1 MHPLTQDFRYG
12 MRILRT
18 APGFTA
24 VAVLTLALG
33 IGANTAIFS
42 VVDAVLLRPLAM
54 VHPERVMLLQE
65 TWQGTGGGGLS
76 VGNYRDISEQN
87 TSFASLS
94 ASASGAYNLATEDA
108 PERIEGEN
116 VTAEYFKTFGVA
128 PLQGRVFTEAEDS
141 PGHNSV
147 AVISERLWRTRFHE
161 SPDLIGKPIRV
172 NGVPLIVVGV
182 MPQSFDPLLSK
193 SDIWLPAAFTQAKL
207 ADFDNHY
214 LLVFARLKD
223 GFVPD
228 RARAEMNVMAAHEAQ
243 SHPIDNKD
251 RGFSLTPLT
260 EVLLGDQRVA
270 LFTVLGAVGFVL
282 LIACANIANLQLA
295 RARGRQREVAV
306 RVALGAT
313 PQRIV
318 RQLLAENLLLAAVGA
333 VLGIGLAVAGVR
345 WLVANAPAG
354 VPRIDEARI
363 DLTALLFA
371 CCITVVSSFI
381 FGLVPAIRSAT
392 VRLAETFSQ
401 GTGIGRA
408 TGSRDR
414 VRSVLVVGE
423 IALALIL
430 LAGAGLL
437 VRSALVLAKVQ
448 PGFDPTNL
456 MVGRVGLP
464 EKGYH
469 DPAAARQTFEAIL
482 SNVGALPGVEST
494 AVVSRAPLMSG
505 GGSNGLLA
513 EGKAFDPSN
522 LVDANLRVVSPA
534 YLDTARVPLKLGR
547 NFTASDTRDR
557 TLVVL
562 VNETL
567 ARTVWPGENPI
578 GKRFA
583 CCEMGPK
590 GRLDPVWHEVVGVV
604 GDVRAWGLD
613 RRIRPEFYMPIAQ
626 MPPDAWDWIG
636 RTMDIVVRAR
646 AGTIPVN
653 ELRAAVAKVAPGV
666 PIYSVSTMQERISGQ
681 LEQSHFDTFLLTI
694 FATVALLLSAVGIYG
709 VLSYTVAQRTRDIG
723 IRMAL

>member
-54 VHPERVMLLQE
+54 AHPERVMLLQE
-65 TWQGTGGGGLS
+65 TWQGSGGGGLS
-76 VGNYRDISEQN
+76 VGNYRDLSEQN
-87 TSFASLS
+87 VSFASLS
-94 ASASGAYNLATEDA
+94 ASVSGAYNLATEDA

-128 PLQGRVFTEAEDS
+128 PLQGRVFTEAEDR

-147 AVISERLWRTRFHE
+147 AVLSERLWRTRFHE
-161 SPDLIGKPIRV
+161 SPDLIGKAIRV
-172 NGVPLIVVGV
+172 NGVSLIVVGV
-182 MPQSFDPLLSK
+182 MPKSFDPLLSK
-193 SDIWLPAAFTQAKL
+193 SDIWLPAAFTPAKL
-207 ADFDNHY
+207 ADYDNHY
-214 LLVFARLKD
+214 LLVLARLKD
-223 GFVPD
+223 GVAPD
-228 RARAEMNVMAAHEAQ
+228 RARAEMNVMAEHEAQ

-251 RGFSLTPLT
+251 RGFTLTPLA

-313 PQRIV
+313 PQRII
-318 RQLLAENLLLAAVGA
+318 RQLLAENLLLAAIGA

-371 CCITVVSSFI
+371 CGIAVFSSLI
-381 FGLVPAIRSAT
+381 FGLVPATRSAT
-392 VRLAETFSQ
+392 IRLVETFNQ
-401 GTGIGRA
+401 GTGRA

-448 PGFDPTNL
+448 PGFDTTNL

-464 EKGYH
+464 EKAYGT
-469 DPAAARQTFEAIL
+469 PVAARQTFEAIIR
-482 SNVGALPGVEST
+482 NVEELPGWVP
-494 AVVSRAPLMSG
+494 PLW
-505 GGSNGLLA
+505 
-513 EGKAFDPSN
+513 FH
-522 LVDANLRVVSPA
+522 
-534 YLDTARVPLKLGR
+534 ARR
-547 NFTASDTRDR
+547 
-557 TLVVL
+557 
-562 VNETL
+562 
-567 ARTVWPGENPI
+567 
-578 GKRFA
+578 
-583 CCEMGPK
+583 
-590 GRLDPVWHEVVGVV
+590 
-604 GDVRAWGLD
+604 
-613 RRIRPEFYMPIAQ
+613 
-626 MPPDAWDWIG
+626 
-636 RTMDIVVRAR
+636 
-646 AGTIPVN
+646 
-653 ELRAAVAKVAPGV
+653 
-666 PIYSVSTMQERISGQ
+666 
-681 LEQSHFDTFLLTI
+681 
-694 FATVALLLSAVGIYG
+694 
-709 VLSYTVAQRTRDIG
+709 
-723 IRMAL
+723 